1 MLHEAGS
8 NMLVVSAIL
17 EYPQKH
23 PISAEEYLR
32 MGEAGVFA
40 PEARLE
46 LIEGEILE
54 MAPIGPP
61 HAGLV
66 ARLHRLFVQRAGTLA
81 VVWGQSPVVISD
93 RSVPQPDLAV
103 LKPRSD
109 DYMGS
114 HPRASEVLL
123 AVEVADAT
131 LRFDLRTKAPL
142 YARCGIAELWI
153 VDVNERALHVF
164 RDPAKGGY
172 RAVFAAK
179 AGESVACLALPQV
192 VIEVGELF
200 SA

>member
-1 MLHEAGS
+1 
-8 NMLVVSAIL
+8 MLVVSAIL

-32 MGEAGVFA
+32 MGEAGVFV

-61 HAGLV
+61 HSGMV
-66 ARLHRLFVQRAGTLA
+66 ARLHRLFVQRAGALA

-93 RSVPQPDLAV
+93 RSVPQPDLAL
-103 LKPRSD
+103 LKPRTD
-109 DYMGS
+109 DYMGA
-114 HPRASEVLL
+114 HPRASDVFL
-123 AVEVADAT
+123 AVEVSDAT

-142 YARCGIAELWI
+142 YARSGIAELWI
-153 VDVNERALHVF
+153 VDVNERTVHLF
-164 RDPAKGGY
+164 RDPANGGY
-172 RAVFAAK
+172 RSTIATK
-179 AGESVACLALPQV
+179 AGEGVACLALPQV
-192 VIEVGELF
+192 TIDVGELF